1 MTDYRIDATGAT
13 LAIQITGVGERQ
25 DELLQA
31 FGECAEGRCSCPTDE
46 YEKLASMD
54 VQPGED
60 RIDIRLEAKPGTSLD
75 ASEIEACL
83 DYTVGRAR

>member
-1 MTDYRIDATGAT
+1 MAEYKIDATGTAV
-13 LAIQITGVGERQ
+13 AIQITGVGDRQ
-25 DELLQA
+25 GELLQA

-46 YEKLASMD
+46 YEKVAAME

-60 RIDIRLEAKPGTSLD
+60 RIDILLEAKPGTSLD

-83 DYTVGRAR
+83 DYTVQRAR